1 MYTWKYD
8 ERWNKKTAKSIYSG
22 PFIGTP
28 SIPIVPGPIF
38 QLKLQDL
45 IISTWSLVFNPLLLA
60 FNPRWTRFFFFS
72 AIFCEYKNQAP
83 RQTTHRISGRFGVV
97 FCPGDSTRGSWGG
110 GGRGKGTGW
119 NHRRRTPIGEV
130 ARRSR
135 SPRGSWGLDNPL
147 SSPDVSWKNSEI

>member
-8 ERWNKKTAKSIYSG
+8 ERWNKNTAKSIYSG

-28 SIPIVPGPIF
+28 SIPIVPAPIF

-45 IISTWSLVFNPLLLA
+45 IISMWSLVFNPLLLA
-60 FNPRWTRFFFFS
+60 KKPRWIRFFFFFP
-72 AIFCEYKNQAP
+72 AIFFRIQKPGFPPNQP
-83 RQTTHRISGRFGVV
+83 IESRVV
-97 FCPGDSTRGSWGG
+97 FCPGDSKSSSW

-130 ARRSR
+130 ARRSG
-135 SPRGSWGLDNPL
+135 SPRGSWGLENPEVFPGRF
-147 SSPDVSWKNSEI
+147 SEKNSRDLK